1 MAIEDVKVKSEK
13 FDGANFSFWK
23 MQIEDYLYLKKM
35 DQPLSRNKPE
45 GMKDE
50 DWFLLDRQ
58 ALRVIHLTLSRNVAS
73 TLQKKLQ
80 QRVYDGSF

>member
-1 MAIEDVKVKSEK
+1 MEAMATEDVKVKTEK

-50 DWFLLDRQ
+50 D
-58 ALRVIHLTLSRNVAS
+58 
-73 TLQKKLQ
+73 
-80 QRVYDGSF
+80 